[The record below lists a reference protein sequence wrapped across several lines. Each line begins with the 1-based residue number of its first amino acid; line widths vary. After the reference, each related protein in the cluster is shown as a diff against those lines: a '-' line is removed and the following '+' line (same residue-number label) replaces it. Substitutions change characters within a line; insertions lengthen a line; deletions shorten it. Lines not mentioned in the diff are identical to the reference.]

1 MNLKEFFHKK
11 RKAHDIPVT
20 YKPCTD
26 EENEE
31 FRKLKSSG
39 KMLPEN
45 IKEVYHESD
54 LMTFEKEEELNLT
67 QEQINELLMHKQIEL
82 LENIKSH
89 TGFFVGLAIFAIIIS
104 IISIIASCSMLI

>member
-82 LENIKSH
+82 LETIKTH
-89 TGFFVGLAIFAIIIS
+89 TTFFYVLAIIGIVLGVIGA
-104 IISIIASCSMLI
+104 IASCAILG